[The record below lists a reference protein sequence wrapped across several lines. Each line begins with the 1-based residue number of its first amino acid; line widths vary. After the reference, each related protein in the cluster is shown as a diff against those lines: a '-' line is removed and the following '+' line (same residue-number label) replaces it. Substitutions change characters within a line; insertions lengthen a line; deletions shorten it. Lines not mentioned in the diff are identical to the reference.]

1 MPRKKKPA
9 FEFTRHGA
17 RRALER
23 QVSAREITQ
32 VLLNP
37 EEELEGWQAGTRIR
51 VAATNGDR
59 LAVLFFPGRI
69 PRVHSVWWES
79 WRLI

>member
-1 MPRKKKPA
+1 MVREPT

-23 QVSAREITQ
+23 KVSAREIDL
-32 VLLNP
+32 VLSNP
-37 EEELEGWQAGTRIR
+37 EEELEGWLAGSRIR
-51 VAATNGDR
+51 IARTNGDR
-59 LAVLFFPGRI
+59 LAVLYFPGRI
-69 PRVHSVWWES
+69 LRVHSVWWET

>member
-1 MPRKKKPA
+1 MARQPA

-17 RRALER
+17 GRALER
-23 QVSAREITQ
+23 QVSAPEIEL
-32 VLLNP
+32 VLSKP
-37 EEELEGWQAGTRIR
+37 EEEYEGWLAGSRIR

-59 LAVLFFPGRI
+59 LAVLYFPGRI
-69 PRVHSVWWES
+69 PRVHSVWWET